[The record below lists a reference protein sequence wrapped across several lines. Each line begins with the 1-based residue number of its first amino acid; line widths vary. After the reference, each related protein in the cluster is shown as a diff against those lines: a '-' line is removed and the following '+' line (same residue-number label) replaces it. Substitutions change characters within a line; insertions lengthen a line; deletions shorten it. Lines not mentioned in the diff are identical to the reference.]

1 MADESFLSQKLQERL
16 QSGTLRRLKAAMD
29 AIDFCSNDYLGLAR
43 SHAIQK
49 VMDTHHQGEFLSSG
63 STGSRLLTGN
73 HALFEELEAIIAR
86 FHDTETAL
94 IFNSGFDANLGLLS
108 ALGSRHDIFLYDR
121 LIHASLREGIRLSP
135 AASHAFAHNDPA
147 ALKKS
152 LEHAK
157 GRCFVVVESIYS
169 MDGDQAP
176 LSDFAEVCDRY
187 GAYLIVD
194 EAHATGVMGPRG
206 AGLVQQLDLAA
217 RCFARVHTFGKALGT
232 HGAAIVGSADL
243 KAYLINFA
251 RPLIYS
257 TALPPAAL
265 ASIAASYELFPRMD
279 GDRDR
284 LHQLVTSFR
293 EATLRWEKLSS
304 NTPIQGV
311 VVPGNERVS
320 RLAGALQRCGLDVRP
335 ILSPTVP
342 EGTERLRI
350 VLHSF
355 NTEQELQQLTSALQT
370 AEDTL

>member
-1 MADESFLSQKLQERL
+1 
-16 QSGTLRRLKAAMD
+16 
-29 AIDFCSNDYLGLAR
+29 
-43 SHAIQK
+43 
-49 VMDTHHQGEFLSSG
+49 
-63 STGSRLLTGN
+63 
-73 HALFEELEAIIAR
+73 
-86 FHDTETAL
+86 
-94 IFNSGFDANLGLLS
+94 
-108 ALGSRHDIFLYDR
+108 
-121 LIHASLREGIRLSP
+121 
-135 AASHAFAHNDPA
+135 
-147 ALKKS
+147 
-152 LEHAK
+152 
-157 GRCFVVVESIYS
+157 
-169 MDGDQAP
+169 
-176 LSDFAEVCDRY
+176 
-187 GAYLIVD
+187 
-194 EAHATGVMGPRG
+194 
-206 AGLVQQLDLAA
+206 
-217 RCFARVHTFGKALGT
+217 
-232 HGAAIVGSADL
+232 VGSADL